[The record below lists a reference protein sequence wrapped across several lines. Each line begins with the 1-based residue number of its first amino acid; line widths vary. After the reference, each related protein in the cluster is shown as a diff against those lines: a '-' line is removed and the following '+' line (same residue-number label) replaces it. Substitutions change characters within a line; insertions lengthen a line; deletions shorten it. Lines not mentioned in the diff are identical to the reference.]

1 MDNRV
6 TRKMTIGALGAV
18 AVAAALVTASTSEAR
33 ETRTD
38 TPAGPSAAGV
48 TEGPGSVMSAADLE
62 SALDA
67 RRAAEHEQ
75 AVQRRAAEKAEAEAK
90 AHAEPEAQARTKA
103 KTRAEA
109 RARANAETEAK
120 AQAQAKAKAQAERE
134 ARLAEISPGEQGE
147 HVARMQE
154 RLRQLGYQITSA
166 DGAYGGET
174 WQAVVAFQKVAG
186 LGRDGVVGPATQK
199 ALDDGVVPVSRYGG
213 TGIEVDLGR
222 QVLLVVENGKVI
234 RTFNASSGNGEA
246 YEALGA
252 RYVAHTP
259 RGNYAV
265 YRQVDGIRESS
276 LDLGSLYRP
285 KYFTGGIAVHGSPS
299 IPAYPASHG
308 CVRVSNTAM
317 DWIWSWG
324 ASIGTPVHVY

>member
-18 AVAAALVTASTSEAR
+18 AVAAALVTAGSSEAR
-33 ETRTD
+33 EARTD
-38 TPAGPSAAGV
+38 APATPSAAGV
-48 TEGPGSVMSAADLE
+48 TVGSGAVLSAADLE

-67 RRAAEHEQ
+67 RRTAEQEQAAQRLAAAERV
-75 AVQRRAAEKAEAEAK
+75 AARAAEEARAEAK
-90 AHAEPEAQARTKA
+90 ARAAEQAEAKA
-103 KTRAEA
+103 RAEA
-109 RARANAETEAK
+109 NARAKAEA
-120 AQAQAKAKAQAERE
+120 AAKAQAERE
-134 ARLAEISPGEQGE
+134 ARLAEITPGEQGE

-166 DGAYGGET
+166 DGTYGGAT
-174 WQAVVAFQKVAG
+174 WQAVVALKKVAG
-186 LGRDGVVGPATQK
+186 LGRDGVVGPATKK

-259 RGNYAV
+259 KGNYAV

-317 DWIWSWG
+317 DWIWAWG
-324 ASIGTPVHVY
+324 ASVGTPVHVY

>member
-1 MDNRV
+1 MDDGA
-6 TRKMTIGALGAV
+6 TRKITIGTLGVVAL
-18 AVAAALVTASTSEAR
+18 AAALVTAGSSEAR

-38 TPAGPSAAGV
+38 ELATPSSTSG
-48 TEGPGSVMSAADLE
+48 TEGSGAVMSAADLE

-67 RRAAEHEQ
+67 RRTAEQEQ
-75 AVQRRAAEKAEAEAK
+75 AADRRADAEARAAAARAAEEAEA
-90 AHAEPEAQARTKA
+90 
-103 KTRAEA
+103 AEA
-109 RARANAETEAK
+109 RARAEAEAAAK
-120 AQAQAKAKAQAERE
+120 AEAKAKAEAERE
-134 ARLAEISPGEQGE
+134 ARLAEITLGEQGE

-154 RLRQLGYQITSA
+154 RLRQLGYQVTSA
-166 DGAYGGET
+166 DGVYGGET

-199 ALDDGVVPVSRYGG
+199 ALDNGVVPVSRYGG

-222 QVLLVVENGKVI
+222 QVLLVVENGTVT
-234 RTFNASSGNGEA
+234 RTFNASSGNGES

-252 RYVAHTP
+252 QYVANTP
-259 RGNYAV
+259 SGSYTV
-265 YRQVDGIRESS
+265 YRQVDGMRESS

-308 CVRVSNTAM
+308 CIRVSNTAM

-324 ASIGTPVHVY
+324 AAIGTPVHVY